1 MIVFNEL
8 KRRRNPPTL
17 KALKVWKKVKPR
29 LKILAVFLLTLVSL
43 IYYVPGVFAEE
54 VREDCRLCGMW
65 IDQYMHTRHVLTEA
79 DGTQVS
85 FCSFTCA
92 VKFMKMHEVEV
103 KQLKVADYLSTE
115 LVDVKDAFYLLESDA
130 PPVMSNS
137 SIIAFA
143 SKKTVESF
151 QKLHGGKIMT
161 FDEILALH

>member
-1 MIVFNEL
+1 M
-8 KRRRNPPTL
+8 
-17 KALKVWKKVKPR
+17 
-29 LKILAVFLLTLVSL
+29 KILAVFLLTLASL

-79 DGTQVS
+79 DGSKVS

-92 VKFMKMHEVEV
+92 ARYMKMHEVEIQ
-103 KQLKVADYLSTE
+103 QLKVADYLSTE
-115 LVDVKDAFYLLESDA
+115 LVGVKDAFYLVESDA

-151 QKLHGGKIMT
+151 QKLHGGKIMR
-161 FDEILALH
+161 FDEVLALH